1 MADDPNV
8 VVKSDRFAKPKEV
21 DAVGPPLEITD
32 TSEINESVLS
42 ERIKEETAATLNPWG
57 TEKLKYPNN
66 TEGYGA
72 SITFTIMETKT
83 FADVKGEEN
92 SSFSN
97 MSKTFSEAKSAAIDS
112 RNAKKRAKQK
122 SKLAKELASRANEQ
136 SAKERESMRGAGGSA
151 RGGAYDR
158 LSPSSNITRQWAADA
173 GKEANRLKEE
183 SESLSEKAVALSRQG
198 TSQLAAAISEAG
210 SNAERTTDPREDV
223 PRIQLYLPIS
233 FQQTDGFQIAGTDLG
248 ILGASVFAGTA
259 NTGSIIKGVAEGISS
274 GFGSIIDLANNNV
287 SGLTAATVVSRLAT
301 QFTPT
306 EVANA
311 FNIAAGVTVNPNT
324 RSTFR
329 GVNLREYTFQFKFLP
344 KTRKE
349 ANDVE
354 KIINLF
360 RTFAYPETIEIGG
373 VAAGYK
379 FPDLFKIDIRVQM
392 GEGKDTIVG
401 NKLKHCYL
409 RSISTNYNPTS
420 MTFHTDGRPVEIDLS
435 LSFQEETTLSRKDI
449 EEGY

>member
-8 VVKSDRFAKPKEV
+8 VVKSNRFVTPKEV

-32 TSEINESVLS
+32 TSQIDESVLS
-42 ERIKEETAATLNPWG
+42 DRASDTLNLFPWG
-57 TEKLKYPNN
+57 TGKLKYPNN

-72 SITFTIMETKT
+72 SIKFTLMETKT
-83 FADVKGEEN
+83 FADVKGEDEN
-92 SSFSN
+92 SSFSA
-97 MSKTFSEAKSAAIDS
+97 MSKTFSQAKSAALAL
-112 RNAKKRAKQK
+112 RNANKKAKSSKK
-122 SKLAKELASRANEQ
+122 SLKQMEQ
-136 SAKERESMRGAGGSA
+136 GVGSLVLRDIESAKKETKAKIETYES
-151 RGGAYDR
+151 
-158 LSPSSNITRQWAADA
+158 NAAEQ
-173 GKEANRLKEE
+173 KEK
-183 SESLSEKAVALSRQG
+183 SVALSRQG
-198 TSQLAAAISEAG
+198 TSQLADAILEG
-210 SNAERTTDPREDV
+210 GKNAERVTDPREDV
-223 PRIQLYLPIS
+223 PTIHLYLPIS

-259 NTGSIIKGVAEGISS
+259 NSGSIMKGIGEGISS

-287 SGLTAATVVSRLAT
+287 SGLSAATVVSRLAT
-301 QFTPT
+301 KFAPT

-344 KTRKE
+344 KSRKE
-349 ANDVE
+349 AEDVE

-379 FPDLFKIDIRVQM
+379 FPDLFKIDIKVQM
-392 GEGKDTIVG
+392 GEGKETIVG

-409 RSISTNYNPTS
+409 RSINTNYNPSS
-420 MTFHTDGRPVEIDLS
+420 MTFHTDGKPVEIDLS

-449 EEGY
+449 LEGY

>member
-8 VVKSDRFAKPKEV
+8 VVKSSRFATPKEV
-21 DAVGPPLEITD
+21 SAVGPPLEITD
-32 TSEINESVLS
+32 TSEIEESVLS

-57 TEKLKYPNN
+57 SGKLKYPNN

-72 SITFTIMETKT
+72 SITFTLMETKT
-83 FADVKGEEN
+83 FADAKGEEN
-92 SSFSN
+92 SSFST
-97 MSKTFSEAKSAAIDS
+97 MSKTFAQAKSAASSARSASKAAKDAQKKTKKEVGDFFKRGRELGLGESTLKSLGGDILNEG
-112 RNAKKRAKQK
+112 NAKVKRH
-122 SKLAKELASRANEQ
+122 
-136 SAKERESMRGAGGSA
+136 ESE
-151 RGGAYDR
+151 
-158 LSPSSNITRQWAADA
+158 ADA
-173 GKEANRLKEE
+173 QK
-183 SESLSEKAVALSRQG
+183 EKAVALSRQG
-198 TSQLAAAISEAG
+198 TSELATAISKAG
-210 SNAERTTDPREDV
+210 GNAERTTIERDGV
-223 PRIQLYLPIS
+223 PKIQLYLPIS

-259 NTGSIIKGVAEGISS
+259 NTGSIIKGVGEGISS

-287 SGLTAATVVSRLAT
+287 NGLNAATVVSRLAT
-301 QFTPT
+301 KFAPT

-344 KTRKE
+344 KTQKE
-349 ANDVE
+349 AKDVE

-360 RTFAYPETIEIGG
+360 RTFAYPEAIELGG

-392 GEGKDTIVG
+392 GEGRDTIVG

-409 RSISTNYNPTS
+409 RSIGTNYNPTS